1 MNPIHQ
7 LEKTQPEPF
16 LCASWKAQQ
25 ANSPVKKAVN
35 HAKNGDATPNG
46 TGFALVSSQNPK
58 EGLST

>member
-1 MNPIHQ
+1 MNPIRQ
-7 LEKTQPEPF
+7 LKKTQPEPF

-35 HAKNGDATPNG
+35 HVKNGDVTPNG
-46 TGFALVSSQNPK
+46 TGFALVSSQNPQ

>member
-7 LEKTQPEPF
+7 LEKPQLEPF

-35 HAKNGDATPNG
+35 HVKNEDATLNG

-58 EGLST
+58 EGLNT

>member
-46 TGFALVSSQNPK
+46 TSFALVSSQNPK